1 MVAARGLRVMGAA
14 AATAWAV
21 ASATVMTAASPAA
34 AAESGVRPVW
44 LHTHG
49 RFAPPKALIPSDA
62 LTYNQQMVPAGAGIS
77 VREFAARRSTL
88 VSLRVDGLRPGHSY
102 GAHVHS
108 KPCGAV
114 PEDSG
119 PNYQDRA
126 DPRQP
131 STDPLY
137 ANARNEVWLD
147 LTTNGKGNGAA
158 LSRHTWRFRPGE
170 ARSVVIHER
179 RTATGIGEAGDAGER
194 LACFTVMFER
204 PGWYRAGGAR

>member
-1 MVAARGLRVMGAA
+1 MGTA

-21 ASATVMTAASPAA
+21 ASVAVMTSASPAGA
-34 AAESGVRPVW
+34 QSGIRPVW

-77 VREFAARRSTL
+77 VGEFAVRRSTL
-88 VSLRVDGLRPGHSY
+88 VSLRVEGLRPGHSY

-119 PNYQDRA
+119 PTYQDRP

-131 STDPLY
+131 STDPFF

-147 LTTNGKGNGAA
+147 FTTNDKGNGAA
-158 LSRHTWRFRPGE
+158 FSRQTWRFRPGG

-179 RTATGIGEAGDAGER
+179 RTATGPGEAGDAGER

>member
-1 MVAARGLRVMGAA
+1 MVAARGVRGRGAA
-14 AATAWAV
+14 AAMAWAV
-21 ASATVMTAASPAA
+21 ASVAVVTAASPAV
-34 AAESGVRPVW
+34 AERRVRPVW

-77 VREFAARRSTL
+77 VGEFAVRRSTL

-119 PNYQDRA
+119 PNYQDVA

-131 STDPLY
+131 STDPVY
-137 ANARNEVWLD
+137 ANALNEVWLD
-147 LTTNGKGNGAA
+147 FTTNDKGNGAA
-158 LSRHTWRFRPGE
+158 VTRQAWRFRPGA

-179 RTATGIGEAGDAGER
+179 RTATGPGEAGDAGER